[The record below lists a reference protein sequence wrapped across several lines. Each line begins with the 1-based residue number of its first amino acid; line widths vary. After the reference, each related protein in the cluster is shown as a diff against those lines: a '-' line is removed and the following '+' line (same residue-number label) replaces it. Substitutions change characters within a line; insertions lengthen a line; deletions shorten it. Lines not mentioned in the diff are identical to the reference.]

1 MFQNQIGM
9 NRYRIFGVIVCFLLF
24 VTYRHFEGVFYDPI
38 VGFFSSSSSSLDNLN
53 FDFAFYSL
61 SVLIRYLINAG
72 LTILTIHMWFRSKK
86 YTAYTLDALLVIGVL
101 VIPLFLLQVYFD
113 FPFGKMFAFYLRRI
127 IVYPIVLLLLLAVFY
142 FDSQK
147 ND

>member
-1 MFQNQIGM
+1 MLQNPSAMNKSRIIGM
-9 NRYRIFGVIVCFLLF
+9 IFCFLLF
-24 VTYRHFEGVFYDPI
+24 AFYRHFEGVFYDPI
-38 VGFFSSSSSSLDNLN
+38 VGFFSSSSSSLGNLT
-53 FDFAFYSL
+53 FDFSFYTL
-61 SVLIRYLINAG
+61 SMISRYAVNAG
-72 LTILTIHMWFRSKK
+72 LTILTIHIWFRSKK
-86 YTAYTLDALLVIGVL
+86 YTTYTIDTLLVLGVL
-101 VIPLFLLQVYFD
+101 VIPLFLSQVYFD